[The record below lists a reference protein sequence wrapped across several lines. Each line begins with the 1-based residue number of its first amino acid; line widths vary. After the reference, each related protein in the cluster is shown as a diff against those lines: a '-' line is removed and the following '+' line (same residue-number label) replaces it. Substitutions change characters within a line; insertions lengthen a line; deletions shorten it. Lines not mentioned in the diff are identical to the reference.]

1 MAKAKKGITIG
12 DIYKELERMD
22 YDPAKFSYL
31 WVLSKRIGKDISLG
45 PEDEK
50 AFYKT
55 LGDYAVATNN
65 LYEAAEAY
73 GNAGF
78 KEGLIEI
85 GNKFVEKGDL
95 WGAEWAYEKI
105 GKKLSKEQL
114 IKIGDKAV
122 EEGKFA
128 LAAEAYAKAGEEK
141 KAMELRKKI
150 AAMKK

>member
-1 MAKAKKGITIG
+1 MAKGKKGITIG
-12 DIYKELERMD
+12 DIYKELELLNTD
-22 YDPAKFSYL
+22 EGKYSYL
-31 WVLSKRIGKDISLG
+31 FVLSKRIGKDILLS
-45 PEDEK
+45 PKDEK

-55 LGDYAVATNN
+55 LGDYAVATGN

-73 GNAGF
+73 GNAGL
-78 KEGLIEI
+78 KEELIKI
-85 GNKFVEKGDL
+85 GDKLVEKGDL

-122 EEGKFA
+122 EEGKLG

-141 KAMELRKKI
+141 KAMELKKKI
-150 AAMKK
+150 AA